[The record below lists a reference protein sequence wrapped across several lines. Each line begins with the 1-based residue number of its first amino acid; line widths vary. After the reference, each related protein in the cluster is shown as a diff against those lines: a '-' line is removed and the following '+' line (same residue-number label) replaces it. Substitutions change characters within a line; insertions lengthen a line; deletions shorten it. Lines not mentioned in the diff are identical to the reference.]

1 MEAPPSAKRRRVTP
15 TTADLAGDDPFGF
28 GKARAAAK
36 TALAKTAEAKEKQR
50 IGNAFALPP
59 APTTAA
65 SPLSAEHV
73 RCDLSLRSPPVTPA
87 GDVPS
92 PPRVTFPLRRPGS
105 TVSFCDPVTTDV
117 REFELSP
124 AERDSKLELA
134 RSVRLAVKVWRQ
146 GEGRGMEEL
155 EPLLGRLM
163 DLVRKADWSTYT
175 LRELREE
182 LEEETGRD
190 LSEFKGSIK
199 VIVKTHIA
207 LDKE

>member
-1 MEAPPSAKRRRVTP
+1 M
-15 TTADLAGDDPFGF
+15 
-28 GKARAAAK
+28 
-36 TALAKTAEAKEKQR
+36 
-50 IGNAFALPP
+50 
-59 APTTAA
+59 
-65 SPLSAEHV
+65 
-73 RCDLSLRSPPVTPA
+73 
-87 GDVPS
+87 
-92 PPRVTFPLRRPGS
+92 
-105 TVSFCDPVTTDV
+105 
-117 REFELSP
+117 
-124 AERDSKLELA
+124 
-134 RSVRLAVKVWRQ
+134 RLAVKVWRQ

-199 VIVKTHIA
+199 AIVKTHIA